1 MDSEFPRQEH
11 LDRIPLSL
19 SALRLL
25 VPPVRLMSAFMWRTV
40 QQKDVQQYGMLADLV
55 SLVSEA
61 VPELVSHKLGVQ
73 LILGLRAKLV
83 LELCERDNAADMH
96 AIHTHLNSIQLV
108 DRTVVGEAGVGFVE
122 LVQTLIK
129 DVDEKEHFF
138 LHVFPVD
145 FGTDFDSA
153 IQVLMWHFLSRLEHF
168 LPIPDLQQT
177 LAWLDPMLPVS
188 KECEEFNSHSDHLK
202 TLFEHYK
209 NLGHLDTKYSCQPIN
224 AGNCILST
232 LSGKAGDIHQK
243 TVGHVQMFDRRTSDH
258 IQKSAVESVV
268 GASECAETLV
278 GPNEDGEHLI
288 LESECAR
295 GVGLN
300 DSGLTLREDHRSTD
314 VIEESDSNTEP
325 SEFLSSPLSAQS
337 VSENSA
343 VPKII
348 VGKGRSAWKPK
359 TALKIKMV
367 NLQKLTRK
375 PATSKKTY
383 GTNLQ
388 HQAEVDSV
396 TSENKGHPVESD
408 TSDCT
413 LDNTNGSSHT
423 YSCLQCPFNHS
434 QVENLRSHIMKVH
447 STKVMGSETAVD
459 PSLPN
464 SCHVC
469 GKSYSFPCLL
479 KAHQRTHTG
488 ERPFLCPVSKCGRSF
503 SHSYAL
509 RRHRLVHVAILT
521 SPNDVPEE
529 NKTQKPESQTY
540 DCLYCVETFS
550 SLSARRDHHK
560 THPEEAVHRCNACGK
575 QLSCQ
580 AALIR
585 HKRIHAEERP
595 YKCTECQSTFICS
608 TSYKRHMLTHQPE
621 RPFLCTCGKGFT
633 YRGALLAHQ
642 RIHLEERPYHCMD
655 CGKGFLYP
663 GALAKHQRTH
673 SKEKPCGKN
682 SNIENSLCS
691 HSDSHGT
698 EKTFKC
704 TQCDKSFGFKASLTR
719 HKLTHTGERPFLCAD
734 CGKAFFSLGELL
746 KHQRYHT
753 GHKPFQCSDCKKSFT
768 QACYLQVHMRHHTG
782 IRPYSCSQCNK
793 SFFSSSRLK
802 RHLRI
807 HTGEKPFQ
815 CLDCGKR
822 FQQSYHLKVHFQT
835 HVEKRSEGRVSNV
848 SFMAS

>member
-1 MDSEFPRQEH
+1 MDIIFPKQEH
-11 LDRIPLSL
+11 LDRIPLPL
-19 SALRLL
+19 PALRFL
-25 VPPVRLMSAFMWRTV
+25 VPPVRLMSAFMWRIV
-40 QQKDVQQYGMLADLV
+40 QQKDVMQYGMLADFV

-61 VPELVSHKLGVQ
+61 VPKLVSRRLGVQ
-73 LILGLRAKLV
+73 LILGLRARLV

-96 AIHTHLNSIQLV
+96 TIHTHLNSIQLV
-108 DRTVVGEAGVGFVE
+108 DNTVVGEAGVRFVE

-138 LHVFPVD
+138 QHVFPVD
-145 FGTDFDSA
+145 FGTDFDAA
-153 IQVLMWHFLSRLEHF
+153 IRVLMWHFLSRLEHF

-177 LAWLDPMLPVS
+177 LAWLDPLLPVS
-188 KECEEFNSHSDHLK
+188 KDCEEFNSQSDHVK
-202 TLFEHYK
+202 TLLEHYK
-209 NLGHLDTKYSCQPIN
+209 NLGHLDTKYPCQPMS

-232 LSGKAGDIHQK
+232 LSGKASDIHQK
-243 TVGHVQMFDRRTSDH
+243 RVGHVQIFDRQTLDH
-258 IQKSAVESVV
+258 IQKSAAESVV
-268 GASECAETLV
+268 GAPECTETLV
-278 GPNEDGEHLI
+278 GPDDNGEHLFT
-288 LESECAR
+288 ESECAR
-295 GVGLN
+295 AVALN
-300 DSGLTLREDHRSTD
+300 DSVLTLPEDHNSTD
-314 VIEESDSNTEP
+314 VIEESDSNTEQ
-325 SEFLSSPLSAQS
+325 SEFLSSPLSIQP
-337 VSENSA
+337 VPEDSA
-343 VPKII
+343 VPKIL
-348 VGKGRSAWKPK
+348 VSMRRSAQKPV
-359 TALKIKMV
+359 I
-367 NLQKLTRK
+367 
-375 PATSKKTY
+375 
-383 GTNLQ
+383 
-388 HQAEVDSV
+388 
-396 TSENKGHPVESD
+396 SENKGDPVESD
-408 TSDCT
+408 KSDCT
-413 LDNTNGSSHT
+413 SDNTNGSSHT
-423 YSCLQCPFNHS
+423 YSCLQCPFSHS
-434 QVENLRSHIMKVH
+434 QEQNLRSHIKKVH
-447 STKVMGSETAVD
+447 STEVMGSGAAVD

-469 GKSYSFPCLL
+469 GKSYHFPCLL

-488 ERPFLCPVSKCGRSF
+488 ERPFLCPVSECGRSF
-503 SHSYAL
+503 SHSQAL
-509 RRHRLVHVAILT
+509 RRHRLIHVPKDILI
-521 SPNDVPEE
+521 SPNDFPEE
-529 NKTQKPESQTY
+529 NKPQKPESQTY
-540 DCLYCVETFS
+540 DCLYCGETFS

-608 TSYKRHMLTHQPE
+608 TSCKRHMLTHQPE
-621 RPFLCTCGKGFT
+621 RPFICTCGKGFT
-633 YRGALLAHQ
+633 Y
-642 RIHLEERPYHCMD
+642 LEERPYRCTD

-663 GALAKHQRTH
+663 GALVQHQRTH
-673 SKEKPCGKN
+673 SKEKPCLCAHCGKN

-691 HSDSHGT
+691 HSDSHST

-704 TQCDKSFGFKASLTR
+704 TLCDKSFVFKASLTR

-734 CGKAFFSLGELL
+734 CGKAFFTFGELL

-768 QACYLQVHMRHHTG
+768 QACYLQVHTRHHTG

-793 SFFSSSRLK
+793 SFISSYRLK

-835 HVEKRSEGRVSNV
+835 HVEKRSESRTSNA
-848 SFMAS
+848 SLMAS

>member
-1 MDSEFPRQEH
+1 FGSF
-11 LDRIPLSL
+11 RIPLPVP
-19 SALRLL
+19 ALRLL

-40 QQKDVQQYGMLADLV
+40 QQKDVMQYGLLADLV

-61 VPELVSHKLGVQ
+61 VPDLVRHKLGVQ
-73 LILGLRAKLV
+73 LILGLRAKV
-83 LELCERDNAADMH
+83 ISNAIDCDVKQVD
-96 AIHTHLNSIQLV
+96 HTA
-108 DRTVVGEAGVGFVE
+108 VGEAGVRFVE

-129 DVDEKEHFF
+129 DLDVKEHFF
-138 LHVFPVD
+138 QHVFPVD

-168 LPIPDLQQT
+168 LPIPDLQQ
-177 LAWLDPMLPVS
+177 
-188 KECEEFNSHSDHLK
+188 KR
-202 TLFEHYK
+202 
-209 NLGHLDTKYSCQPIN
+209 
-224 AGNCILST
+224 
-232 LSGKAGDIHQK
+232 
-243 TVGHVQMFDRRTSDH
+243 VGHDQMFDRRTSDH
-258 IQKSAVESVV
+258 IQESAMESVV

-278 GPNEDGEHLI
+278 GPDGDGEHLI

-300 DSGLTLREDHRSTD
+300 DSVLTLGEDHRSTD
-314 VIEESDSNTEP
+314 VIEDSDSNTEQ
-325 SEFLSSPLSAQS
+325 SEFLSSHLSAQS

-348 VGKGRSAWKPK
+348 VGKGRSALKPK
-359 TALKIKMV
+359 TMLKVKMV
-367 NLQKLTRK
+367 SLQKLKRK
-375 PATSKKTY
+375 SATSKKTY

-388 HQAEVDSV
+388 HQEDADS
-396 TSENKGHPVESD
+396 
-408 TSDCT
+408 
-413 LDNTNGSSHT
+413 
-423 YSCLQCPFNHS
+423 
-434 QVENLRSHIMKVH
+434 
-447 STKVMGSETAVD
+447 VMGSETAVD
-459 PSLPN
+459 PSF
-464 SCHVC
+464 
-469 GKSYSFPCLL
+469 YRFPCLL
-479 KAHQRTHTG
+479 KAHLRTHTG

-503 SHSYAL
+503 SHSQAL
-509 RRHRLVHVAILT
+509 RRHRLIHVAKHILT
-521 SPNDVPEE
+521 SQNDVPEE
-529 NKTQKPESQTY
+529 NELQKPESQTY

-585 HKRIHAEERP
+585 HKRIHSEQRP

-608 TSYKRHMLTHQPE
+608 TSYKRHMLTHRPE

-642 RIHLEERPYHCMD
+642 RIHLEERPYHCTD

-663 GALAKHQRTH
+663 GALGKHQRTH
-673 SKEKPCGKN
+673 SKKKPCGKN
-682 SNIENSLCS
+682 CNIKNSRCS

-704 TQCDKSFGFKASLTR
+704 TLCDKSFAFKASLTR

-753 GHKPFQCSDCKKSFT
+753 GHKPFQCPDCKKSFT

-782 IRPYSCSQCNK
+782 IRPYSCSHCNK

-835 HVEKRSEGRVSNV
+835 HVEKSSESRMSNA
-848 SFMAS
+848 SLMAS

>member
-1 MDSEFPRQEH
+1 IGN
-11 LDRIPLSL
+11 RIPLSL

-83 LELCERDNAADMH
+83 LENENDCDVK
-96 AIHTHLNSIQLV
+96 QV

-168 LPIPDLQQT
+168 LPIPDLQQ
-177 LAWLDPMLPVS
+177 
-188 KECEEFNSHSDHLK
+188 
-202 TLFEHYK
+202 
-209 NLGHLDTKYSCQPIN
+209 
-224 AGNCILST
+224 
-232 LSGKAGDIHQK
+232 
-243 TVGHVQMFDRRTSDH
+243 VGHVQMFDRRTSDH

-375 PATSKKTY
+375 P
-383 GTNLQ
+383 
-388 HQAEVDSV
+388 
-396 TSENKGHPVESD
+396 
-408 TSDCT
+408 
-413 LDNTNGSSHT
+413 
-423 YSCLQCPFNHS
+423 
-434 QVENLRSHIMKVH
+434 
-447 STKVMGSETAVD
+447 
-459 PSLPN
+459 
-464 SCHVC
+464 
-469 GKSYSFPCLL
+469 
-479 KAHQRTHTG
+479 RTHTG

-655 CGKGFLYP
+655 CGK
-663 GALAKHQRTH
+663 
-673 SKEKPCGKN
+673 
-682 SNIENSLCS
+682 ENSLCS

>member
-1 MDSEFPRQEH
+1 MDIEFPKQEH
-11 LDRIPLSL
+11 FDRIPLPL

-40 QQKDVQQYGMLADLV
+40 QQKDVIQYGMLADFV

-61 VPELVSHKLGVQ
+61 VPELVSCRHGVQ

-83 LELCERDNAADMH
+83 LELCERDDPADMH
-96 AIHTHLNSIQLV
+96 TIHTHLNSIQLV
-108 DRTVVGEAGVGFVE
+108 DHTMVGEAGVCFVE

-138 LHVFPVD
+138 QHVFPVD

-188 KECEEFNSHSDHLK
+188 KDCEQFNSHSDHLK
-202 TLFEHYK
+202 TLLEHYK
-209 NLGHLDTKYSCQPIN
+209 NLGHLDTKLYFHIATDSCQPMS

-243 TVGHVQMFDRRTSDH
+243 RVGHVQMLDRRISDH
-258 IQKSAVESVV
+258 IVKSAVESVV
-268 GASECAETLV
+268 GASECRETLV
-278 GPNEDGEHLI
+278 GPDEDGEHLI

-295 GVGLN
+295 
-300 DSGLTLREDHRSTD
+300 
-314 VIEESDSNTEP
+314 
-325 SEFLSSPLSAQS
+325 
-337 VSENSA
+337 VSEDSA

-359 TALKIKMV
+359 TMLKIKMV
-367 NLQKLTRK
+367 NLKKLKRIS
-375 PATSKKTY
+375 ATSQKTY

-388 HQAEVDSV
+388 HQVEVDSV

-413 LDNTNGSSHT
+413 LNNTNGSFHT
-423 YSCLQCPFNHS
+423 YSCLQSPFNHF
-434 QVENLRSHIMKVH
+434 QEENLRGHIKKVH
-447 STKVMGSETAVD
+447 STEVMESGTAVD

-469 GKSYSFPCLL
+469 GKSYRFPCLL

-488 ERPFLCPVSKCGRSF
+488 ERPFLCPVSECGRSF
-503 SHSYAL
+503 SHSQAL
-509 RRHRLVHVAILT
+509 RRHRLIHVPKHIIT

-529 NKTQKPESQTY
+529 NKPQKPESQTY
-540 DCLYCVETFS
+540 GCLYCVETFS

-608 TSYKRHMLTHQPE
+608 TSYKRHVLTHQPE

-642 RIHLEERPYHCMD
+642 RIHLEERPHHCTD

-663 GALAKHQRTH
+663 GALAKHQKTH
-673 SKEKPCGKN
+673 SKEKPCLSAHCGKN
-682 SNIENSLCS
+682 SNIENSVCS
-691 HSDSHGT
+691 HSDSHST

-704 TQCDKSFGFKASLTR
+704 TLCDKSFAFKASLTR
-719 HKLTHTGERPFLCAD
+719 HKLTHTGERPFLCSD
-734 CGKAFFSLGELL
+734 CGKAFFSFGELL

-753 GHKPFQCSDCKKSFT
+753 GHKPFQCLDCKKSFT

-782 IRPYSCSQCNK
+782 IRPYSCTQCNK
-793 SFFSSSRLK
+793 SFFSSYRLK

-807 HTGEKPFQ
+807 HTGEKPFK

-835 HVEKRSEGRVSNV
+835 HIEKRSESRTSNA
-848 SFMAS
+848 SLMAS

>member
-1 MDSEFPRQEH
+1 
-11 LDRIPLSL
+11 
-19 SALRLL
+19 
-25 VPPVRLMSAFMWRTV
+25 MWRTV
-40 QQKDVQQYGMLADLV
+40 QQKDVMQYGLLADLV

-61 VPELVSHKLGVQ
+61 VPDLVRHKLGVQ

-83 LELCERDNAADMH
+83 LKLCERDNAADMH
-96 AIHTHLNSIQLV
+96 AIHPHLNSIQ
-108 DRTVVGEAGVGFVE
+108 
-122 LVQTLIK
+122 
-129 DVDEKEHFF
+129 

-168 LPIPDLQQT
+168 LPIPDLQ
-177 LAWLDPMLPVS
+177 
-188 KECEEFNSHSDHLK
+188 
-202 TLFEHYK
+202 
-209 NLGHLDTKYSCQPIN
+209 
-224 AGNCILST
+224 
-232 LSGKAGDIHQK
+232 
-243 TVGHVQMFDRRTSDH
+243 
-258 IQKSAVESVV
+258 
-268 GASECAETLV
+268 
-278 GPNEDGEHLI
+278 
-288 LESECAR
+288 
-295 GVGLN
+295 
-300 DSGLTLREDHRSTD
+300 STD
-314 VIEESDSNTEP
+314 VIEDSDSNTEQ
-325 SEFLSSPLSAQS
+325 SEFLSSHLSAQS

-348 VGKGRSAWKPK
+348 VGKGRSALKPK
-359 TALKIKMV
+359 TMLKVKMV
-367 NLQKLTRK
+367 SLQKLKRK
-375 PATSKKTY
+375 SATSKKTY

-388 HQAEVDSV
+388 HQEDADSV
-396 TSENKGHPVESD
+396 TSEN
-408 TSDCT
+408 
-413 LDNTNGSSHT
+413 N
-423 YSCLQCPFNHS
+423 
-434 QVENLRSHIMKVH
+434 
-447 STKVMGSETAVD
+447 ETAVD

-469 GKSYSFPCLL
+469 GKSYRFPCLL
-479 KAHQRTHTG
+479 KAHLRTHTG

-503 SHSYAL
+503 SHSQAL
-509 RRHRLVHVAILT
+509 RRHRLIHVAKHILT
-521 SPNDVPEE
+521 SQNDVPEE
-529 NKTQKPESQTY
+529 NELQKPESQTY

-585 HKRIHAEERP
+585 HKRIHSEQRP

-608 TSYKRHMLTHQPE
+608 TSYKRHMLTHRPE

-642 RIHLEERPYHCMD
+642 RIHLEERPYHCTD

-663 GALAKHQRTH
+663 GN
-673 SKEKPCGKN
+673 CNIKN
-682 SNIENSLCS
+682 SRCS

-704 TQCDKSFGFKASLTR
+704 TLCDKSFAFKASLTR

-753 GHKPFQCSDCKKSFT
+753 GHKPFQCPDCKKSFT

-782 IRPYSCSQCNK
+782 IRPYSCSHCNK

-822 FQQSYHLKVHFQT
+822 FQQSYHLKVVYSSTSSSQ
-835 HVEKRSEGRVSNV
+835 
-848 SFMAS
+848 